1 MIPYGDPRKSPPAR
15 DTDQHREERRR
26 GANAAQA
33 FGSRHT
39 RGPLIDF
46 GTSGPAAAPSS
57 GMGGSIMDAYAP
69 SFRAEMLERDE
80 RAAKMDRL
88 PVKVQRLA
96 QEQGITDLDL
106 LTVVGAVVAKSAVM
120 GAEAKVQ
127 LFGSDLGRAMGV
139 TSDQAEALLNEAA
152 RRGFIERFGD
162 NYVRARI

>member
-1 MIPYGDPRKSPPAR
+1 MIPYGDPRKSHPAI
-15 DTDQHREERRR
+15 DNCQHQEERRR
-26 GANAAQA
+26 AASAAEA
-33 FGSRHT
+33 FGSRNA
-39 RGPLIDF
+39 RGPMIDF
-46 GTSGPAAAPSS
+46 GASGPAAAPSS

-69 SFRAEMLERDE
+69 SFRAEMLKRDE
-80 RAAKMDRL
+80 RAAKVDRL

-106 LTVVGAVVAKSAVM
+106 LTVVGAVVAKNSVM

-127 LFGSDLGRAMGV
+127 IFGSDLGRAMGV
-139 TSDQAEALLNEAA
+139 TSDQADALLNEAA